1 MKSLGRILV
10 LNERDPRHPKA
21 GGAEVHIA
29 EIAERLASRGFES
42 TLAAC
47 SFRGAA
53 ERERVGALDVW
64 RLGPL
69 PIYYPRV
76 AWACA
81 RETRRGRFDVVV
93 EHLNKVPFFSPMLSR
108 VPVLAVAHHLFGR
121 SAFLQV
127 SWPVAS
133 VVVMAEKMIPVLYR
147 RTRFVAVSESTQ
159 ADLIC
164 RGVRSEDVRVIHNG
178 ISRGLGSPVLASR
191 RGSHVVYFGR
201 LEPYKRV
208 DVLLRAAALLRER
221 IPGLEIEIMGRGSD
235 RPRLERLAQELGIAG
250 RTRFH
255 GFVGDAARDE
265 VLARARVCVCPSEKE
280 GWGLTVIEANALGT
294 PVVASDAPGLRDSVR
309 HGETGFLAPPG
320 DVDAFAARIAELL
333 TDDAL
338 AQRMSESALAWSR
351 NFDWD
356 VAAQGMAEEIEA
368 ARAGGK
374 S

>member
-1 MKSLGRILV
+1 
-10 LNERDPRHPKA
+10 
-21 GGAEVHIA
+21 
-29 EIAERLASRGFES
+29 
-42 TLAAC
+42 
-47 SFRGAA
+47 
-53 ERERVGALDVW
+53 
-64 RLGPL
+64 
-69 PIYYPRV
+69 
-76 AWACA
+76 
-81 RETRRGRFDVVV
+81 
-93 EHLNKVPFFSPMLSR
+93 
-108 VPVLAVAHHLFGR
+108 
-121 SAFLQV
+121 
-127 SWPVAS
+127 
-133 VVVMAEKMIPVLYR
+133 
-147 RTRFVAVSESTQ
+147 
-159 ADLIC
+159 
-164 RGVRSEDVRVIHNG
+164 
-178 ISRGLGSPVLASR
+178 
-191 RGSHVVYFGR
+191 VVYFGR

-309 HGETGFLAPPG
+309 HGETGFLVVPG

-374 S
+374 P